1 MPVDAMA
8 ALQQTQMIDCDRK
21 KGSEEVHIK
30 TQYHIISLS
39 TSTVSVSHT
48 VSDHYPVATG
58 GSAAVAVMRTAD
70 SNQSVKHCMF
80 AHRRHAE
87 LLQRS
92 TAD

>member
-1 MPVDAMA
+1 MA

-21 KGSEEVHIK
+21 GSEEVHIK
-30 TQYHIISLS
+30 TQCYIISLS
-39 TSTVSVSHT
+39 TSTVSVSQT
-48 VSDHYPVATG
+48 VSDHYPGGEG
-58 GSAAVAVMRTAD
+58 GSAAVVVMRTAD

>member
-1 MPVDAMA
+1 MDAMA
-8 ALQQTQMIDCDRK
+8 ALQQTRMIDCDR

-30 TQYHIISLS
+30 TRYHIIRIS

-48 VSDHYPVATG
+48 VSDHYPVGKG
-58 GSAAVAVMRTAD
+58 GSAAVVVMTTAD

-80 AHRRHAE
+80 AHRPHAE